1 MIISAPFMFD
11 KFENNSK
18 QNNTRN
24 RIEPEINYEQPMVN
38 VMGEINRIER
48 QLSDRISNLEQK
60 RQKPSNKY
68 VCTIEGK
75 LDDSGIVVPISTSDD
90 ISKKFVFVCE
100 YTEE

>member
-1 MIISAPFMFD
+1 MIASAPFMFD

-18 QNNTRN
+18 QNNTRD
-24 RIEPEINYEQPMVN
+24 RIEPERNYEQPMVN
-38 VMGEINRIER
+38 VIDEVNRIER

-60 RQKPSNKY
+60 RQNPSNKY

-75 LDDSGIVVPISTSDD
+75 LDDSGVVVPISTSAN

-100 YTEE
+100 YMEE